1 MYKQPG
7 FIPFNRPYFAGRELE
22 YIQQAIGN
30 WQLSGDGPFSKKC
43 HALLEQ
49 TVGVARAL
57 LTTSCTHALEM
68 TALLLNIQPGDEVII
83 PAFTFVSTVNAFI
96 LRGAVPVFVDIR
108 PDTLNLDESRLE
120 QLITPRTKA
129 IVVVHYAGVACEM
142 DTIMAIARRHGVAVI
157 EDNAHGFLG
166 KYRGQNLGT
175 FGCMATLS
183 FHETKNFTCGEGGA
197 LLIKDPQYIERAEII
212 REKGTD
218 RSRFFRGEVDKYTWV
233 DVGSSYLL
241 SDMLAAFLYAQ
252 LEVRDSIQAARSRIW
267 DFYDR
272 ELRDWAT
279 ATGIQLPYV
288 PEECEQPAHLFYL
301 VLNSVDERQA
311 MIEHLNQRGISSIFH
326 YQPLHLSRMG
336 RQFGGREGDCP
347 VTERVSDCL
356 LRLPFYNELTEIDQ
370 ERVVA
375 AIKEFNV
382 AADQNR
388 TTTAGVL

>member
-1 MYKQPG
+1 MYKQAG
-7 FIPFNRPYFAGRELE
+7 FIPFNRPYFSGRELE
-22 YIQQAIGN
+22 YIQQAVAN

-49 TVGVARAL
+49 TLGVRRAL

-68 TALLLNIQPGDEVII
+68 TALLLNLEPGDEVII
-83 PAFTFVSTVNAFI
+83 PAFTFVSTVNAFV
-96 LRGAVPVFVDIR
+96 LRGAVPVFIDIR

-120 QLITPRTKA
+120 LLITPRTKA

-175 FGCMATLS
+175 FGCMSTLS

-197 LLIKDPQYIERAEII
+197 LLINDPQYVERAEII

-252 LEVRDSIQAARSRIW
+252 LEVRDSIQSTRGRIW
-267 DFYDR
+267 NFYNT
-272 ELRDWAT
+272 ELRDWAEG
-279 ATGIQLPYV
+279 ASVQLPGV

-301 VLNSVDERQA
+301 VLKSLDERQA
-311 MIEHLNQRGISSIFH
+311 MIEHLSSRGISSIFH
-326 YQPLHLSRMG
+326 YQPLHLSLMG
-336 RQFGGREGDCP
+336 QQFGGRPGDCP
-347 VTERVSDCL
+347 VTEQVSDCL
-356 LRLPFYNELTEIDQ
+356 LRLPFYNELTEADQ
-370 ERVVA
+370 QRVVS
-375 AIKEFNV
+375 AIKDFT
-382 AADQNR
+382 ASTDQNR
-388 TTTAGVL
+388 SKTAGRR